1 MKFHVLVR
9 RTAFLLSMIAVTP
22 PQARAWSEA
31 GHKIIASLAFRKLT
45 PEQQQH
51 WAEILKHHPRYA
63 EDFSPFMPA
72 DTTAGD
78 ESAQREWLFQQAA
91 IWPDMAR
98 GLAENQKSI
107 YNHPT
112 WHYIDFPSFL
122 TDADRAA
129 LAPGLSINNSLDAP
143 ATAEREMNA
152 VQTIRLVRR
161 DLRAAGGTDA
171 ERAVLLCWLLHDIGD
186 LHQPL
191 HSTAMFDVKLFPE
204 GDKGGN
210 SIPTQQGFNLHA
222 LWDEFLGD
230 WATFAIARQRTT
242 ELLARDELLKLG
254 RTSAEDLDE
263 KTWLEESRQLAQ
275 SAVYAPEVLG
285 YLRIQAGRP
294 DAQPTDRLPPLRL
307 SEPYLNTGT
316 SIATARVVQAGFRL
330 GAVLKSISAE

>member
-1 MKFHVLVR
+1 MKVR
-9 RTAFLLSMIAVTP
+9 AIIRYTALLGLITVGTP
-22 PQARAWSEA
+22 SVAQAWSEA
-31 GHKIIASLAFRKLT
+31 GHKIIASLALRQLT
-45 PEQQQH
+45 PEQQRR
-51 WAEILKHHPRYA
+51 WAEILKQHPRYA
-63 EDFSPFMPA
+63 EDFAPFMPA
-72 DTTAGD
+72 EVAAGD

-98 GLAENQKSI
+98 GLPEAQKNI

-122 TDADRAA
+122 TEADRAA

-143 ATAEREMNA
+143 ATQEREMNA

-161 DLRAAGGTDA
+161 DLRAASTDA
-171 ERAVLLCWLLHDIGD
+171 ERAVLLCWLLHVIGD
-186 LHQPL
+186 VHQPL

-230 WATFAIARQRTT
+230 WSTFPIARQRAD
-242 ELLARDELLKLG
+242 ELLASAELLKLG
-254 RTSAEDLDE
+254 QTSAADVDE
-263 KTWLEESRQLAQ
+263 KIWIEESRQLAQ
-275 SAVYAPEVLG
+275 SAVYAPEVLA

-307 SEPYLNTGT
+307 SEPYLTTGT
-316 SIATARVVQAGFRL
+316 TIATARVVQAGFRL
-330 GAVLKSISAE
+330 GAVLKTM